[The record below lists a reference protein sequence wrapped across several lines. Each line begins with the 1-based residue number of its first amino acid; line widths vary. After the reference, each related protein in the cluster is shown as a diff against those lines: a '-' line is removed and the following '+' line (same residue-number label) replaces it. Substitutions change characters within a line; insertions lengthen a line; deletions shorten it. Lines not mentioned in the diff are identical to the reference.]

1 MIVLKNIFKSFDN
14 NHVLKGLNLEINDG
28 ETFTILGPSGSGK
41 SVILKLIIGIL
52 KPDSGEIF
60 VDGQNIVKFRRSQLM
75 HLRTKFGF
83 VFQSGALF
91 DFMNVGENIALF
103 LRMHKNLSEDK
114 VRQIVQTSLALV
126 DLHNVEHL
134 EPEELSGGML
144 KRVSI
149 ARAIAIQPKYL
160 LYDEPTT
167 GLDPKTCNVITNMIS
182 RLQQKLGVTS
192 VVVTHDIESAIKIS
206 NRIALLYDGKIAF
219 VGNRNEILQTDD
231 QIVKRFINGELH

>member
-219 VGNRNEILQTDD
+219 VGNGNEILQTDD
-231 QIVKRFINGELH
+231 RIVKRFVTVQPP

>member
-219 VGNRNEILQTDD
+219 VGNGNEILQTDD